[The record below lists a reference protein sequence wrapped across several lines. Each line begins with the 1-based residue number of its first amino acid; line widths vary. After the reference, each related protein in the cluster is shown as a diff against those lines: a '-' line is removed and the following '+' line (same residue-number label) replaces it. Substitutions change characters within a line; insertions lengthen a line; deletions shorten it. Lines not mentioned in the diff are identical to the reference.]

1 MPKIRKK
8 AKLLSSGQY
17 REKSGTL
24 TRSIKNID
32 KKDKDFKS
40 FYIKDIKDVNIKKTV
55 GIDPYNDD
63 NTPLFVLKSVNPAFQ
78 VEDSYKLDNKILN
91 TPNTYDTS
99 LNLVSKVVKKRQYD
113 QVIKANYADLD
124 EILFPFNDYS
134 LADKE
139 DLKNSKQKIDFKLN
153 FSDPCRLSFNKDS
166 SANEQVTINGQ
177 SYNTH
182 NGNIV
187 YYDFFNNKWEYLG
200 DITTNYSSSIN
211 DFINAPIAFNSVKTA
226 KTTPIK
232 NQTVG
237 VPITTFGFPY
247 EKRFQA
253 MNRHCLNIGDYID
266 DLFVLEDI
274 KIKINCTNLSASE
287 NFEVLNSL
295 NFFVLNQR
303 QNLNGDSF
311 ANLGFD
317 EQGVKYYSTVS
328 NVVDTLPTTHD
339 IGGIIPDNLNVY
351 SSITNSGETNEST
364 LIYTGSQNTG
374 DILYEEGLSSQRE
387 LVSYLSIV
395 NYSSGS
401 ITDKKIDYQSIK
413 DNADFFFEDTSSPSS
428 GAVSECVYADKE
440 IIVSGSVSTPVYHEK
455 IERLGKFNI
464 YPEVDYET
472 RTGTYYKSERSI
484 NSVFYKDN
492 NMSTTADDNNVNITI
507 SKTNKKSNPYVLHPK
522 DKLVF
527 GFSFNPSFNVF
538 NVNPANLHSRDISI
552 LKESIEV
559 SLIGSYYRDNKAV
572 ADTRKNYYQN
582 KNIEFSSRMIL
593 DEIGVSNIH
602 LNKGAYYDRNI
613 EILGTLRANVDSS
626 SFFNSLTNSIYSSR
640 PIIDYKKLPDENQQT
655 IDTIGIVND
664 PLNVKKVY
672 NSSYFSYLKFGQ
684 PLNKLYYT
692 TFNAYRDSLDNN
704 RKVYAI
710 NKRSKNKYFEDI
722 TPTLAHNQD
731 PNCKISGPSPF
742 VDQTTSWLHIYNLK

>member
-32 KKDKDFKS
+32 KKDNDFKS

-113 QVIKANYADLD
+113 QAIKANYADLD

-317 EQGVKYYSTVS
+317 EQGVKYYSTVA

-364 LIYTGSQNTG
+364 LIYTGSQNTS

-428 GAVSECVYADKE
+428 GAVSECVYTDKE

-472 RTGTYYKSERSI
+472 RTGTHYKSERSI
-484 NSVFYKDN
+484 SSVFYKDN
-492 NMSTTADDNNVNITI
+492 NTTTTTDDDNVDITI
-507 SKTNKKSNPYVLHPK
+507 SKTSKKSNPYILHPK
-522 DKLVF
+522 DKLIF

-538 NVNPANLHSRDISI
+538 NVDPANLHSRDISI
-552 LKESIEV
+552 LKESIEI
-559 SLIGSYYRDNKAV
+559 SLIGRYYRDDKATS
-572 ADTRKNYYQN
+572 DSRKNYYQN

-593 DEIGVSNIH
+593 DEIGISNIH
-602 LNKGAYYDRNI
+602 LNKGAYYDRVLELLGGLIPNI
-613 EILGTLRANVDSS
+613 DSGAGVS
-626 SFFNSLTNSIYSSR
+626 TISPGSIFTPNSVLN
-640 PIIDYKKLPDENQQT
+640 YKKLSDENQQT
-655 IDTIGIVND
+655 VDSIGISTPLND
-664 PLNVKKVY
+664 PNGLKKIY
-672 NSSYFSYLKFGQ
+672 NSFYFNYLRFGQ

-722 TPTLAHNQD
+722 TPTLAYNQD

-742 VDQTTSWLHIYNLK
+742 VD